1 MRPFERVCLIALVGA
16 ATLPVCAQLRPVPG
30 QPASPSNWQVDVS
43 ATDDAAAQGLPV
55 LALDRPDWPDYRSGA
70 PATAR
75 AWRSIRAELGATH
88 PSGWRLAVLTRAEAQ
103 LEASADAVTLAALN
117 ARHANPSTLG
127 AYAPA
132 ARSQSWRG
140 TGVAV
145 RSPWLQL
152 APTQAWR
159 LQADLALLQLQD
171 LRTGLLAGQVG
182 YRGGGVY
189 DFAVQADRSDPSISG
204 PYLPASGPSGF
215 GASLSLAV
223 EGQPAPG
230 WRVQLRAD
238 DLASWLSWADLANDK
253 STLDSN
259 VVSRAPDGSLDYAP
273 QMVGQ
278 LSRTQAQAHMGVHWQ
293 ADLAWTVMEDAAA
306 AAALTLR
313 ASSKAGIE
321 QAWLGWDSGA
331 PAAAGWHWRLEWE
344 PTWQAA
350 RLGLARGGWQAA
362 LASDGRGLQ
371 SQYRLL
377 TLAWRTDF

>member
-1 MRPFERVCLIALVGA
+1 MALVGTTA
-16 ATLPVCAQLRPVPG
+16 MPVYAQHWSATSH
-30 QPASPSNWQVDVS
+30 PASSTNWQLDFS
-43 ATDDAAAQGLPV
+43 ASDEAIGQGLPV
-55 LALDRPDWPDYRSGA
+55 LALDRPDWPDFRSGA
-70 PATAR
+70 PPTAR

-88 PSGWRLAVLTRAEAQ
+88 PSGWRLSALTRAEAQ

-117 ARHANPSTLG
+117 ARNVNPGAPG
-127 AYAPA
+127 AYAPV

-145 RSPWLQL
+145 RTPWLQFE
-152 APTQAWR
+152 PTKAWQW
-159 LQADLALLQLQD
+159 QADLALLQLQD
-171 LRTGLLAGQVG
+171 LRIGQLAGEVG
-182 YRGGGVY
+182 YRGGNTY
-189 DFAVQADRSDPSISG
+189 YFAVQADRSDPTISG
-204 PYLPASGPSGF
+204 PYLPASGPSGL

-273 QMVGQ
+273 QLVGQ
-278 LSRTQAQAHMGVHWQ
+278 LARTQAQARIGAHWQ
-293 ADLAWTVMEDAAA
+293 VNLAWSVFEDAAGA
-306 AAALTLR
+306 AAVTLR
-313 ASSKAGIE
+313 ASSKAGIQ

-331 PAAAGWHWRLEWE
+331 PSPASWQWHLEWE
-344 PTWQAA
+344 PAWKAA
-350 RLGLARGGWQAA
+350 RLALARGAWQAA

-371 SQYRLL
+371 SQYQLL